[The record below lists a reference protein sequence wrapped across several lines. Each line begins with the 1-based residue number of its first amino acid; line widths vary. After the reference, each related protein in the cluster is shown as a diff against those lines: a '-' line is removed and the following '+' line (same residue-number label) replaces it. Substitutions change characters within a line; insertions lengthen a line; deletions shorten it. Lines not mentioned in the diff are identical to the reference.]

1 MAHAVFL
8 GLGRLR
14 QEARDQPVL
23 HMRPCLKKPELEW
36 TWWLAHAHN
45 PSTWEA
51 D

>member
-14 QEARDQPVL
+14 QEGRGQAMLHSETLSQKARIIVGL
-23 HMRPCLKKPELEW
+23 VVHTC
-36 TWWLAHAHN
+36 N
-45 PSTWEA
+45 PSTWVS